1 MKENEM
7 YKENDIKVKSRL
19 SLGEKLAIVLLVK
32 IILALLYLIF
42 MKEDNSSK
50 VENGKAKVEENT
62 SVVDK
67 LSFTKMAIS
76 ETGEMYLD
84 SKGMV
89 YFHLSDEARNAN
101 PSIINLEKEYSTV
114 SNNIYNQ
121 EKIKAILINIVD
133 VKDIEYITSDQN
145 SYNNNSVVLNF
156 FRFTTNNN
164 RKYQFIDGGLLVED
178 NIYKFNTIS
187 LTEVID
193 SIDPNLIIH

>member
-19 SLGEKLAIVLLVK
+19 SLGEKLAIVLLVI

>member
-19 SLGEKLAIVLLVK
+19 SLGEKLAIVLLVI

-114 SNNIYNQ
+114 SNNIYNK